1 MRGGAEP
8 AILGR
13 WQEVARAEPDTRRRA
28 DYGGLAVVFAEAAG
42 RRAAWHD
49 ALKEWDMVESQQV
62 LEWIAEGEVKGEIK
76 GMVGS
81 LLRVLAK
88 KFPPGPPSEVVA
100 VIQSCTDPNLLSQ
113 WLDAAVAAPSLGEFQ
128 QALRG

>member
-28 DYGGLAVVFAEAAG
+28 DYGGLAVVFAETAG

-49 ALKEWDMVESQQV
+49 ALKEWSIVESQQV
-62 LEWIAEGEVKGEIK
+62 LEWINEGEVKGQIK
-76 GMVGS
+76 GKVES
-81 LLRVLAK
+81 LLLVLQE
-88 KFPPGPPSEVVA
+88 KFPPGPPA
-100 VIQSCTDPNLLSQ
+100 DLAAFIRSCADSNQLTRWIS
-113 WLDAAVAAPSLGEFQ
+113 AAVAALSLDEFRR
-128 QALRG
+128 AL